1 VAHPDPVALSRTPVR
16 RRLAV
21 RVLLAAVVVAVIY
34 LWLLPK
40 LVDVREVGATLR
52 AMTWLEL
59 VTLLAA
65 AVWNLGSYL
74 LPQLVALPGLSL
86 RQAALESHTST
97 AVRNLLPAGQAVAL
111 GVTYRFYTS
120 YGFGRPAI
128 MLSLLVQ
135 GVWNNFV
142 KLGMP
147 VVALGLLVLSR
158 ARPAR
163 WRRWR

>member
-1 VAHPDPVALSRTPVR
+1 VAHPDPVAPGGGLVR

-59 VTLLAA
+59 ATLSAV
-65 AVWNLGSYL
+65 AVWNLVSYL
-74 LPQLVALPGLSL
+74 LPQLVALPGLTL

-97 AVRNLLPAGQAVAL
+97 AVGNLLPAGQAVA
-111 GVTYRFYTS
+111 
-120 YGFGRPAI
+120 
-128 MLSLLVQ
+128 
-135 GVWNNFV
+135 
-142 KLGMP
+142 
-147 VVALGLLVLSR
+147 
-158 ARPAR
+158 
-163 WRRWR
+163 